1 MNVIIVE
8 DDELMADLL
17 ETVVAGLHP
26 SLRVFKAFTV
36 GEALELWQAKAP
48 GLFVVDWSLPD
59 GSGLGLLREIRTK
72 DKEVSVVMVTGRA
85 DRESILKAAHYGISG
100 YISKPFS
107 IEMLHERL
115 YGMLKTVLPEDSGTE
130 TLDELLTSKLESGIQ
145 IPTRMDVAGILGLME
160 RADDLSGAQLAE
172 RWQKEPALCA
182 RLLEVANR
190 SSFRRTGEP
199 IATVR
204 DAISVMG
211 VPMALSQA
219 LALALDTGS
228 AFRSPALAQRAKHH
242 QTEAEAVGSEAQKI
256 ALVLSKKT
264 LEFQTAGLLS
274 RMGELAVLNV
284 MDRFV
289 QQGRELTDSDI
300 EGGLRAWAQ
309 QYGNRLKVQWRLP
322 LTIRQMIGAVHHLS
336 REDVRQNLLVMR
348 AASLI
353 AGGQTDTPECLRLL
367 RQLGLENWM
376 DSRKQ
381 ASETGRV

>member
-26 SLRVFKAFTV
+26 LLRVFKAFTV

-242 QTEAEAVGSEAQKI
+242 QAEAEAVGSEAQKI

-300 EGGLRAWAQ
+300 EGGLRAWAH

>member
-85 DRESILKAAHYGISG
+85 DRDSILKAAHYGISG

-242 QTEAEAVGSEAQKI
+242 QAEAEAVGSEAQKI

-367 RQLGLENWM
+367 RQLGLENWL

>member
-72 DKEVSVVMVTGRA
+72 DKEVAVVMVTGRA

-242 QTEAEAVGSEAQKI
+242 QAEAEAVGSEAQKI

-367 RQLGLENWM
+367 RQLGLENWL